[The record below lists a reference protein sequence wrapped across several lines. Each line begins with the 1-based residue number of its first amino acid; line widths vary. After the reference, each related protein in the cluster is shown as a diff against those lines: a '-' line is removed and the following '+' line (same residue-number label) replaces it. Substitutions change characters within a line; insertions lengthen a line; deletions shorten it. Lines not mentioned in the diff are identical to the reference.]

1 MATQKNRLDMLR
13 RAAERTAVYPYRVWG
28 FGEGHA
34 LLGLLAAA
42 ELLDRSDLADSVRG
56 RVAPSLTAPPNP
68 EDHLIAVDVLLRL
81 RQVNPVLDTQPSAQR
96 FVSSVEG
103 AARPVAGE
111 PAVHRPDLAGLGRLI
126 WVDCMHTDGPGLA
139 ALGRPAGELLEES
152 AAVLQ
157 DDSGLF
163 HHGYDVYARRPN
175 GVRWGRGQ
183 GWALWGLI
191 ATLVHEDD
199 ARLRQRLDALVDAL
213 EEHEIEGRWMTIVD
227 DPEAPLE
234 ASVSALVAAALL
246 GGLQAGVVRPEA
258 AGLAD
263 RALAAACA
271 DAEDGALTVSEA
283 TPVGTAVT
291 YLSRRTGVFPWGQ
304 GPLLVALAVAA
315 GWAPF
320 APTDVSV
327 EGDGS

>member
-1 MATQKNRLDMLR
+1 VTLDLLAR
-13 RAAERTAVYPYRVWG
+13 VAERATEYPYRVWG

-42 ELLDRSDLADSVRG
+42 DLLGRGELAETVR
-56 RVAPSLTAPPNP
+56 RHVAPSLAAPANP

-81 RQVNPVLDTQPSAQR
+81 RQVYPDLDIRPAARR
-96 FVSSVEG
+96 FVASVEG
-103 AARPVAGE
+103 AARPVAGQ

-139 ALGRPAGELLEES
+139 ALRRPAADLIEES

-157 DDSGLF
+157 DASGLF

-175 GVRWGRGQ
+175 GVHWGRGQ
-183 GWALWGLI
+183 GWALWGLVG
-191 ATLVHEDD
+191 TLAHEDD
-199 ARLRQRLDALVDAL
+199 TRLRRRLDGLVDAL
-213 EEHEIEGRWMTIVD
+213 GEHETEGRWRTIVD
-227 DPEAPLE
+227 DPEAPVE
-234 ASVSALVAAALL
+234 ASVSALVAAGLL
-246 GGLQAGVVRPEA
+246 AGLHAGVVRPDA
-258 AGLAD
+258 ASLAE

-271 DAEDGALTVSEA
+271 DAEDGALAVSEA

-291 YLSRRTGVFPWGQ
+291 YLTRRIGVFPWGQ

-320 APTDVSV
+320 AATD
-327 EGDGS
+327 GDMDGGAL